1 VLTDGRM
8 VRWPEK
14 DIASLQRHGEFHEG
28 AAICRRGH
36 VETYFLK
43 PMDLDKEIPE
53 NCPTCGARVLTA
65 CPGCGLRIRG
75 DYYIPGVA
83 VISNYERP
91 SFCDGCGSAF
101 PWATREERIYELENL
116 LDEEDIDEADRV
128 VIQDQLQRLRN
139 SQLSERE
146 ERQVWETIK
155 RRAGKAITSGPVL
168 RVVEGL
174 VSAAL
179 RQQLGL

>member
-1 VLTDGRM
+1 M
-8 VRWPEK
+8 KWP
-14 DIASLQRHGEFHEG
+14 DQDVAAMQQRGTYRQG

-36 VETYFLK
+36 VETYYLN
-43 PMDLDKEIPE
+43 PSRPARAIAE

-65 CPGCGLRIRG
+65 CPHCDLRIRG
-75 DYYIPGVA
+75 DLHVPGV
-83 VISNYERP
+83 IGFSPDTRP

-116 LDEEDIDEADRV
+116 LDEEDIDEADRA
-128 VIQDQLQRLRN
+128 VIQEALGRLRN
-139 SQLSERE
+139 ANLSERDE
-146 ERQVWETIK
+146 KQAWETIK
-155 RRAGKAITSGPVL
+155 RRAGRAVTSGPVP
-168 RVVEGL
+168 RVIEGL